1 MKIKQINLVVFA
13 ALLAFYSCGGGANQ
27 QNLST
32 VSSGKVTI
40 SVDESFEPIIAKEIL
55 VFENKYQEAEVSAIY
70 TDEINAIDLLLKDS
84 VQLAIT
90 TRKLTESEKKLLLE
104 NKKLFARE
112 VKLATDGIAIITNL
126 KNTDTL
132 ISVPQL
138 QQIMTGEI
146 TKWNEIYPSSKLGN
160 MVLVFDNTHSSTV
173 RFAIDSICKG
183 KSLSK
188 NLYAQKTNEE
198 VIEYV
203 SKTPNAIGVIGVSWL
218 GNKSDSLR
226 LSFINNVKLM
236 SINRVGTPNEYNTYQ
251 PFQAYLALQQYPLT
265 RDVYAI
271 ITEPRNG
278 LATGFLSFLC
288 SHIGQLVIL
297 KEGIVPEYG
306 QVNVRSV
313 SIKEDY

>member
-1 MKIKQINLVVFA
+1 MKIKQLIIIFIVLFA
-13 ALLAFYSCGGGANQ
+13 LYSCNTQ
-27 QNLST
+27 QPNLST

-40 SVDESFEPIIAKEIL
+40 SVDESFEPIIAKEIV
-55 VFENKYQEAEVSAIY
+55 VFENKYQDAEVTAIY
-70 TDEINAIDLLLKDS
+70 TDEVDAIDLLLKDS
-84 VQLAIT
+84 VQLAIA
-90 TRKLTESEKKLLLE
+90 TRKLTEGEKKLLESKRLY
-104 NKKLFARE
+104 ARE
-112 VKLATDGIAIITNL
+112 TKLATDGIALIINP
-126 KNTDTL
+126 KNPDTL
-132 ISVPQL
+132 ISIPQL

-146 TKWNEIYPSSKLGN
+146 TKWNELYSSSKLGN
-160 MVLVFDNTHSSTV
+160 IVLVFDNTHSSTV

-183 KSLSK
+183 KTLSQ

-198 VIEYV
+198 VIEFV

-218 GNKSDSLR
+218 GDKSDSLR
-226 LSFINNVKLM
+226 LTFINNVKLM
-236 SINRVGTPNEYNTYQ
+236 GVCRTGTATEYNSYQ
-251 PFQAYLALQQYPLT
+251 PYQAYLALRQYPLT

-271 ITEPRNG
+271 LTEPRNG

-313 SIKEDY
+313 NIKDEY